1 MPDKSFP
8 ACRKLL
14 RQVAFSCRF
23 VAQVA
28 VLALIT
34 IVASVQTAA
43 WAESEPGVVLVFG
56 DSLSAA
62 YRMDEEQG
70 WVALLQQRVDN
81 NGLDWQV
88 QNASVSGET
97 TSGGLARLPAVLDS
111 TQPDILILELG
122 GNDGLRGLPVPTI
135 RANLQ
140 QMIELSQQAGAR
152 VMLVGIQI
160 PPNYGPRYTQPFYDQ
175 YQALADQYG
184 TTLIPFL
191 LDGTA
196 DQPGLMQDDGIH
208 PRAEAQGMIVDIVW
222 PVLLP
227 MLEPES

>member
-1 MPDKSFP
+1 MPDKSVP
-8 ACRKLL
+8 ACLKLL

-23 VAQVA
+23 VAQA
-28 VLALIT
+28 ATLAFIT
-34 IVASVQTAA
+34 ALASVPAAA
-43 WAESEPGVVLVFG
+43 WAESDPGVVLVFG

-70 WVALLQQRVDN
+70 WVALLQQRVDT

-111 TQPDILILELG
+111 TQPDIVILELG

-175 YQALADQYG
+175 YQELADQYD

-191 LDGTA
+191 LDGIA
-196 DQPGLMQDDGIH
+196 DQPELMQDDGIH

-227 MLEPES
+227 MLEPEG

>member
-191 LDGTA
+191 LDGIA

>member
-1 MPDKSFP
+1 MPDKSVP

-28 VLALIT
+28 TLALIT
-34 IVASVQTAA
+34 VLASVPTAA

-70 WVALLQQRVDN
+70 WVALLQQRVDT

-111 TQPDILILELG
+111 TQPDIVILELG

-175 YQALADQYG
+175 YQELADQYG

-191 LDGTA
+191 LDGIA

-227 MLEPES
+227 MLEAES

>member
-1 MPDKSFP
+1 
-8 ACRKLL
+8 
-14 RQVAFSCRF
+14 
-23 VAQVA
+23 
-28 VLALIT
+28 
-34 IVASVQTAA
+34 
-43 WAESEPGVVLVFG
+43 
-56 DSLSAA
+56 
-62 YRMDEEQG
+62 MDEEQG
-70 WVALLQQRVDN
+70 WVALLQRRVDT

-111 TQPDILILELG
+111 TQPDIVILELG

-175 YQALADQYG
+175 YQELADQYD

-191 LDGTA
+191 LDGIA
-196 DQPGLMQDDGIH
+196 DQPELMQDDGIH

-227 MLEPES
+227 MLEPEG

>member
-1 MPDKSFP
+1 MPDKSFS

-28 VLALIT
+28 ALALFTVLAT
-34 IVASVQTAA
+34 VSAA

-70 WVALLQQRVDN
+70 WVALLQQRVDT
-81 NGLDWQV
+81 NGLHWQV

-111 TQPDILILELG
+111 TQPDIVILELG

-175 YQALADQYG
+175 YQELADQYG
-184 TTLIPFL
+184 TTFIPFL
-191 LDGTA
+191 LDGIA
-196 DQPGLMQDDGIH
+196 DQADLMQDDGIH